1 MRVPLRP
8 LNHPYLVNSSLQA
21 VNNNPTIGV
30 KGRALPLFLKAKLKF
45 LFNHRGICGSQHK
58 FYRVPFP
65 DCLRAALKATNSR
78 LFCPCYKF
86 PKTTLRQSNQLESCS
101 LQSFYSNPFIAFP
114 NHFLSHY
121 YLAFYL
127 KGFPFFSCNFFI
139 CLFIL
144 IFGSLSKFSPLWSFS
159 EAVLMN
165 YSFVSCGCFVFAEL
179 NFLPVLIEG
188 PTFPVAF
195 TFTFTSGNF

>member
-121 YLAFYL
+121 YLAFL
-127 KGFPFFSCNFFI
+127 FKRFSLFQLQFPY
-139 CLFIL
+139 LFIYL
-144 IFGSLSKFSPLWSFS
+144 DFWKPFQVQPSLVIF
-159 EAVLMN
+159 
-165 YSFVSCGCFVFAEL
+165 
-179 NFLPVLIEG
+179 
-188 PTFPVAF
+188 
-195 TFTFTSGNF
+195 